1 MGTVGSDVVAGT
13 TGRGLAMEAL
23 RLQIQASGV
32 TGGISYRGH
41 VSSIG
46 WQPWGTSSTYIGTT
60 GRALKLEAFEIK
72 LTGDLATKFRVE
84 YRAHVSGIGWQSYV
98 ADGATAGTT
107 GQARSVEA
115 VQIRLVPK
123 V

>member
-46 WQPWGTSSTYIGTT
+46 WQPWVTSSTYIGTT

-72 LTGDLATKFRVE
+72 LTGDLATKFDLR
-84 YRAHVSGIGWQSYV
+84 YRAYVRGIGWQPWVSN
-98 ADGATAGTT
+98 GAMAGTV
-107 GQARSVEA
+107 GQLRQIEQVQIEA
-115 VQIRLVPK
+115 VPK
-123 V
+123 G